1 MSATSSEAATAARST
16 EHGLL
21 LLQLYQIAIADRD
34 GAQMRSVAQRFH
46 AAPEV
51 VAAFGA
57 QLPAPGSDA
66 LALAYEGERRAEEG
80 DDRGAAQLLEE
91 ALALATTRHP
101 AALVPV
107 LAARHEHAL
116 AAGVMSEVVRM
127 QLAANASGDLGVGT
141 GEGVDAALG
150 SLPADVVASMLALQ
164 RRRTLVQGLAAL
176 VRLRDPAG
184 AAPLLEELRASAG
197 DGAVVDRCG
206 RRGRGPP
213 ARGAPP

>member
-1 MSATSSEAATAARST
+1 M
-16 EHGLL
+16 
-21 LLQLYQIAIADRD
+21 
-34 GAQMRSVAQRFH
+34 
-46 AAPEV
+46 
-51 VAAFGA
+51 AAFGA

-80 DDRGAAQLLEE
+80 DDRGAAQLLDE

-101 AALVPV
+101 GALVPV

-116 AAGVMSEVVRM
+116 AAGVMSELVRM
-127 QLAANASGDLGVGT
+127 QLAANASGDLGVGA

-176 VRLRDPAG
+176 VRLRDPDGRRSPARG
-184 AAPLLEELRASAG
+184 AAGLGRRS
-197 DGAVVDRCG
+197 AVVDRCG